1 MNLQTK
7 LGTARRDLL
16 TQAASCHADPEN
28 CDEGADV
35 IVQAGLF
42 GEIVYG

>member
-35 IVQAGLF
+35 IVVRRDCVRLMP
-42 GEIVYG
+42 